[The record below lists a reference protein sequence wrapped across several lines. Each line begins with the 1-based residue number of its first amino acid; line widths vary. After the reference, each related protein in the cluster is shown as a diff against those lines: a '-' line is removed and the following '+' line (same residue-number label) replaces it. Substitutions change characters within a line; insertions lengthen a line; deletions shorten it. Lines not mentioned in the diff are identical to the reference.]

1 MHCEVEPTFRPIGR
15 RNDAKKFRR
24 GFLMEN
30 REVRLDP
37 DEQREFTTELAR
49 LALESSAPDELM
61 VFDEVA
67 DEFFADQTA
76 ALNPRSRDESVGFG
90 LELALLAPAALAIC
104 GEVVR
109 FVADLLAETFK
120 DEAKSALGSYFRR
133 IVVSR
138 DQPAEPESPQ
148 SVLRLSDEQMQ
159 RVHEAALREG
169 RRLKL
174 PEETAA
180 LLGNAIVG
188 ALLVDAPGDLA

>member
-1 MHCEVEPTFRPIGR
+1 
-15 RNDAKKFRR
+15 
-24 GFLMEN
+24 MEN

-37 DEQREFTTELAR
+37 GAQREFTTELAR

-67 DEFFADQTA
+67 DEFFADQAA

-90 LELALLAPAALAIC
+90 LELALLTPAALAIC

-109 FVADLLAETFK
+109 FLADLLAETFK
-120 DEAKSALGSYFRR
+120 DEAKSVLGSYFRR
-133 IVVSR
+133 MFVSR
-138 DQPAEPESPQ
+138 DQPAGAEPPQ
-148 SVLRLSDEQMQ
+148 SAIRLSDEQMR
-159 RVHEAALREG
+159 RVHEAALTEG

-174 PEETAA
+174 PEETTA

-188 ALLVDAPGDLA
+188 ALVVDAPGDRS